1 MILPSDAVRR
11 VEIRTDDGVTL
22 VAHCLGDPGSMPVV
36 LVPGTFSNHTFWLGT
51 RGTGFARALAAA
63 GFEAW
68 ALDPRGHGDSQK
80 PRRGDDWD
88 FDDWARHDVPAAVR
102 AAAARSAD
110 GRGVVLIGHS
120 AGGATSLIAC
130 AVEPEV
136 RRHVRA
142 LVVAATPLPWLQAMR
157 RIATFF
163 ALGVSRAFGRFPARL
178 VGLGPED
185 ELGGVMVQWMRWQLE
200 GHWRGDDGTDYA
212 ALISTLEL
220 PALFLAGAADRVEAP
235 PAAVHALFKLAG
247 SRDKT
252 FLLCGRAGGFS
263 EDFDHAGL
271 LVSRAAREEV
281 WPKIVEW
288 LRRTVREW

>member
-1 MILPSDAVRR
+1 MTGAPDGIRR
-11 VEIRTDDGVTL
+11 LEIHTDDGVTL
-22 VAHCLGDPGSMPVV
+22 VAHCLGAPGGMPAV

-63 GFEAW
+63 GYDAW

-80 PRRGDDWD
+80 PGPGDDWD
-88 FDDWARHDVPAAVR
+88 FDDWARHDVPAAIR
-102 AAAARSAD
+102 TAAARSG
-110 GRGVVLIGHS
+110 GRGVILVGHS
-120 AGGATSLIAC
+120 AGGATALIAC

-142 LVVAATPLPWLQAMR
+142 LVVAATPVPWLQALR
-157 RIATFF
+157 RTATLF
-163 ALGVSRAFGRFPARL
+163 ALTTSRVFGRFPARL

-200 GHWRGDDGTDYA
+200 GHWRGDDGTDYE
-212 ALISTLEL
+212 ALFAHLEV
-220 PALFLAGAADRVEAP
+220 PALFLAGAGDRVEAP
-235 PAAVHALFKLAG
+235 PRAVHALFKLVG

-252 FLLCGRAGGFS
+252 FLLCGRDGGFT
-263 EDFDHAGL
+263 EDYDHAGL
-271 LVSRAAREEV
+271 LVSRAARSEV

-288 LRRTVREW
+288 LRRTVRDA

>member
-1 MILPSDAVRR
+1 MPAADA
-11 VEIRTDDGVTL
+11 IRKVQIVTDDGVTL
-22 VAHCLGDPGSMPVV
+22 VAHCLGDPTGMPVV

-63 GFEAW
+63 GYEAW
-68 ALDPRGHGDSQK
+68 ALDPRGHGESQK
-80 PRRGDDWD
+80 PGPRDRWD

-102 AAAARSAD
+102 AAAAR
-110 GRGVVLIGHS
+110 GRGTVLVGHS

-130 AVEPEV
+130 AAVPDL

-157 RIATFF
+157 RLATFF

-185 ELGGVMVQWMRWQLE
+185 ELGGVMVQWMRWQLQ
-200 GHWRGDDGTDYA
+200 GHWRGDDGTDYE
-212 ALISTLEL
+212 ALFGKLEV
-220 PALFLAGAADRVEAP
+220 PVLFLAGAGDRVEAP
-235 PAAVHALFKLAG
+235 PRAVHALFKLVG

-252 FLLCGRAGGFS
+252 FLLCGRDGGFS
-263 EDFDHAGL
+263 EDFDHVGL
-271 LVSRAAREEV
+271 LVSRAARREV
-281 WPKIVEW
+281 WPKIIDW
-288 LRRTVREW
+288 LGRTLR